1 MHDFCMEKNDVF
13 VYRFSHTFHSS
24 LKLNY
29 SYHCS
34 VQRLEEV
41 FELRIFLFL
50 VRAFLKEIKI
60 TKNRYYTTL
69 GREDGKGE
77 IKERRRGRGDEGGE
91 TWEGR
96 LEREVG
102 R

>member
-1 MHDFCMEKNDVF
+1 MHDTGFCIEKNDVF
-13 VYRFSHTFHSS
+13 VYRFSDTFHSS

-29 SYHCS
+29 GYHLGS

-60 TKNRYYTTL
+60 TKNRYYNIRE
-69 GREDGKGE
+69 GRWK
-77 IKERRRGRGDEGGE
+77 RGDEGGE

-96 LEREVG
+96 L
-102 R
+102 